1 MPIFETREGITP
13 FLECSD
19 MRPRPRQ
26 LLDYTE
32 FPVLYVDDEPDN
44 LRVFQ
49 LAFKREFKILTAT
62 SAEEGLQILNENPV
76 AVVLSDQ
83 RMPGVTGV
91 EFLSRV
97 RAIDPKT
104 VRVLVTAYGD
114 VDILRQAINDGSI
127 YRYVAKPWDPDDM
140 RLTLQRAIE
149 SYALEQEK
157 HCLLEELTLLNRL
170 SRSFHTEMDLER
182 LLSVLLTALVSEV
195 GYDGAAVLF
204 FEQGGEKMAWR
215 GMMPSD
221 SLLCDDLKSVT
232 LSRKNA
238 PELIDRL
245 QKGESQILRI
255 EVDEPLE
262 PGVRDWVMRVSA
274 DEILVVPL
282 VGESEVIGVLAID
295 NRSGGRSFGGED
307 HTLLDG
313 LATQAVIA
321 IENARLVEQLKSSR
335 EQVMRADRLGTLG
348 TMAAGLAHEINNP
361 LVSINTFLTLA
372 PEKRTEDDQEF
383 WGEYHQLASAELNR
397 IRTLV
402 STMSRLARGHGG
414 LGTPPEQI
422 HMGELGQEV
431 VTLMQREVE
440 LKGVE
445 IEIDASSN
453 VPQVSGI
460 RDHLHQ
466 VILNLVINAVQATP
480 AGGKVRLEIFADQ
493 DEPRTQA
500 CVRVSDS
507 GHGIPEE
514 NIERIF
520 DPFFTTK
527 DPDKGTG
534 LGLMIAHEIVADH
547 GGNIEVVS
555 RPGEGSCFLIRLPV
569 RGVKAASL
577 APLAGRLTDGA
588 RS

>member
-1 MPIFETREGITP
+1 
-13 FLECSD
+13 

-26 LLDYTE
+26 LLDYKE

-44 LRVFQ
+44 LRVFE
-49 LAFKREFKILTAT
+49 LAFKRDFKILTAT
-62 SAEEGLQILNENPV
+62 SALEGLEILNENPV

-140 RLTLQRAIE
+140 KLTLQRAIE
-149 SYALEQEK
+149 SYALDQERQS
-157 HCLLEELTLLNRL
+157 LLEELTLLNRL
-170 SRSFHTEMDLER
+170 SRSFHAEMDLER
-182 LLSVLLTALVSEV
+182 LLNVLLTALVSEV
-195 GYDGAAVLF
+195 GYDGASVLF
-204 FEQGGEKMAWR
+204 FEPGLDELAWR
-215 GMMPSD
+215 GMMPSGSAFCD
-221 SLLCDDLKSVT
+221 ELGSVELSLKT
-232 LSRKNA
+232 A
-238 PELIDRL
+238 PTLIDRL
-245 QKGESQILRI
+245 HKGESQILRV

-282 VGESEVIGVLAID
+282 VGESEVIGALAID

-372 PEKRTEDDQEF
+372 PEKRAEDDREF

-414 LGTPPEQI
+414 QPAARAQI
-422 HMGELGQEV
+422 DMGELAREV
-431 VTLMQREVE
+431 VTLMQREVG
-440 LKGVE
+440 LKGIDIE
-445 IEIDASSN
+445 IETNAN
-453 VPQVSGI
+453 TPLVSDI

-480 AGGKVRLEIFADQ
+480 AGGEVSLEIFPDQ
-493 DEPRTQA
+493 DEPGSQA
-500 CVRVSDS
+500 CIRVRDS

-547 GGNIEVVS
+547 GGDIEVLS
-555 RPGEGSCFLIRLPV
+555 RPEEGSSFLVRLPV
-569 RGVKAASL
+569 
-577 APLAGRLTDGA
+577 
-588 RS
+588 